1 MGTLVILNNKS
12 NFEIEEAKEYIK
24 AVKSNLRTDLE
35 IVVMPSICYLPLFYG
50 RYSFSLGSQNVGYI
64 NSTGEVLPNQL
75 KSMNVKYCLTGHS
88 DRRIYYNEN
97 YNIINRK
104 VKVLIDNNIKPI
116 VCVGETLEEKSM
128 RKTQEVLVKQLKLA
142 LNGIEIDQ
150 DIIIAYEPIWAIGSG
165 KTPTVSEIKEAVVL
179 LKNIL
184 FKLSGKNVKVLYGG
198 SINKSNITRFS
209 NIEEID
215 GFLIGG
221 SSVDANN
228 IIDILNLI

>member
-75 KSMNVKYCLTGHS
+75 KSMNVKYSLVGHS

>member
-1 MGTLVILNNKS
+1 MGRLVILNNKS
-12 NFEIEEAKEYIK
+12 SFEIEEAKEYIK
-24 AVKSNLRTDLE
+24 TIKNNLRTDLE
-35 IVVMPSICYLPLFYG
+35 VVVMPSMCYLPLFYG

-75 KSMNVKYCLTGHS
+75 KSMNVKYSLVGHS

-104 VKVLIDNNIKPI
+104 VKALLDNNIKPI
-116 VCVGETLEEKSM
+116 ICVGETLEEKSM

-165 KTPTVSEIKEAVVL
+165 KTPTVSEIKEAVTL
-179 LKNIL
+179 IKYIL
-184 FKLSGKNVKVLYGG
+184 FKRSNKNIKVLYGG
-198 SINKSNITRFS
+198 SITKSNIAKFS

-221 SSVDANN
+221 SSVKYPD